1 MCFGDGSTHKKEE
14 IWVGDDKTIYVEI
27 AATPLKNATGEVIGS
42 VEVSRDITERKRAE
56 EDLKESG
63 QLLQSIIHGYPVPA
77 FVIGKDHQV
86 IYWNKPLE
94 VMSQVKANEAI
105 GTNLHS
111 RAFYS
116 TARPCM
122 ADLLLDEATPEA
134 ISHWYNGKIYNKSSL
149 LEEAYEATE
158 FFPEIGA
165 VGRWLHFTAAPIR
178 DSQGNIAGAI
188 ETLEDITERKW
199 AEEALKES
207 QQQLADI
214 IDFLP
219 DATFVIDREGKVIA
233 WNRAVEEMLGI
244 RAADMLGKGDYEYA
258 LPFYGERRPILID
271 LVFEPR
277 EEFEAKYENVKRKGG
292 VLTAEAYIPA
302 SGDGE
307 KYLLGAASAR

>member
-1 MCFGDGSTHKKEE
+1 
-14 IWVGDDKTIYVEI
+14 
-27 AATPLKNATGEVIGS
+27 
-42 VEVSRDITERKRAE
+42 
-56 EDLKESG
+56 
-63 QLLQSIIHGYPVPA
+63 
-77 FVIGKDHQV
+77 
-86 IYWNKPLE
+86 
-94 VMSQVKANEAI
+94 
-105 GTNLHS
+105 
-111 RAFYS
+111 
-116 TARPCM
+116 M
-122 ADLLLDEATPEA
+122 A
-134 ISHWYNGKIYNKSSL
+134 SL
-149 LEEAYEATE
+149 Y
-158 FFPEIGA
+158 
-165 VGRWLHFTAAPIR
+165 RSAPIR